1 MRWQDWLVGAL
12 GDKSLSFI
20 DADELA
26 VRNALR
32 EFFACQTPIIE
43 HAEATLELAKRIKH
57 LEQFH
62 CEHEF
67 SDKRKGCL
75 ESLFC
80 SKCGALHP
88 EWEQTFPHRFGFG
101 PGEKPVGYLIVDGK
115 HYRTKASKP
124 KGEG

>member
-1 MRWQDWLVGAL
+1 MGGIGISGGFPPEGVFMNARAVARLAHGCAITEIH
-12 GDKSLSFI
+12 KSGLYERVVTV
-20 DADELA
+20 EL
-26 VRNALR
+26 L
-32 EFFACQTPIIE
+32 
-43 HAEATLELAKRIKH
+43 EARIKK

-67 SDKRKGCL
+67 SDHDKGCTG
-75 ESLFC
+75 SIFC

-88 EWEQTFPHRFGFG
+88 DWEMTFGFADD
-101 PGEKPVGYLIVDGK
+101 ERPVGYLIVGRN